1 MAKEFSWQ
9 PGRILLPVSYT
20 SYELNAVYIAFYIS
34 ECSGSAITVYHVRAS
49 DEKLEPAIL
58 DDIREFASRLKVK
71 YEVKEKILEGRF
83 SHKAVASCIIE
94 EANKKEYDCIVM
106 SAHREA
112 FYLEFFGR
120 VADRVVKNV
129 NKKIILVESPKE
141 GLKIPLNPKRILV
154 ATFTS
159 KVSKDMVSL
168 ATLLTSSATTTDA
181 EISVARIVELPPTV
195 PLDIVVESKD
205 FKQAQKTFSHDIGS
219 YIKLL
224 GRPLNP
230 IVLPIR
236 EPYDAI
242 RYFKERN
249 IDIVLLS
256 VTRPK
261 IVRSLLSKREYGI
274 IKNSPF
280 VTLVVIPSQQETVA
294 TEYSRKSENYIDSP
308 KLFANS

>member
-1 MAKEFSWQ
+1 VAKELGWEQ
-9 PGRILLPVSYT
+9 GRILLPVSYT
-20 SYELNAVYIAFYIS
+20 FYELNAVYIAFYIS
-34 ECSGSAITVYHVRAS
+34 ECSGSPITVFHVKVP
-49 DEKLEPAIL
+49 DERQQPTLL
-58 DDIREFASRLKVK
+58 DDIHDFAARLRLK
-71 YEVKEKILEGRF
+71 YEVKEKTLDGKF

-94 EANKKEYDCIVM
+94 EANKMEYDCVVM

-120 VADRVVKNV
+120 VADRVVREV
-129 NKKIILVESPKE
+129 NKKIVLVESPKE

-154 ATFTS
+154 ATYSS
-159 KVSKDMVSL
+159 KVSKDAVSL

-181 EISVARIVELPPTV
+181 EISVAEIFELPPTV

-205 FKQAQKTFSHDIGS
+205 FKQTQRTFSHDIGE

-236 EPYDAI
+236 EPGDAI
-242 RYFKERN
+242 NYFKEKN
-249 IDIVLLS
+249 IDLVLVS

-261 IVRSLLSKREYGI
+261 IARSLLSKREYGI
-274 IKNSPF
+274 IKDSPF
-280 VTLVVIPSQQETVA
+280 VTLVVI
-294 TEYSRKSENYIDSP
+294 SP
-308 KLFANS
+308 Q